1 MPSFEYAA
9 ANGMQYGNGGAG
21 TAFNADGSLK
31 DGLGRLPQADTTGS
45 LKPQVIIDTLKRKAL
60 IDVVKEQFFQ
70 PLATVT
76 NLAENSGK
84 YIKQYVWHPLLD
96 DRNKN
101 DQGIDATGATYEN
114 GNLYG
119 SSKDIST
126 ISGKLPT
133 LSEMGGRYNRVG
145 FTRTLIEGTVANLGF
160 FFEFTQDEL
169 MFDSEPELYSHFTRE
184 ALRGANEIV
193 EDALQID
200 LINGAGVTHYCG
212 GATAN
217 TGMNGD
223 CELTYKDL
231 VKLSKELDDNHVATH
246 YKMFTGSTNTDTRTV
261 DGGWTIYC
269 GSEMRETLM
278 SMKDLHERPAFVPV
292 EQYAAGA
299 APVHGEVGRIYKF
312 RIVEVPEMTHWSG
325 AGAAATASDNFQ
337 QTDSKFDVFPMLI
350 IGDESFTTIGLRTD
364 GKTHKFEIMSKMPG
378 QQTAD
383 KTDPFGRAG
392 FWSIQW
398 WYGTMITRPERL
410 FLIKSV
416 ARI

>member
-1 MPSFEYAA
+1 MASFEYDASK
-9 ANGMQYGNGGAG
+9 GMQYGTGGRTSMFDDQG
-21 TAFNADGSLK
+21 NLK
-31 DGLGRLPQADTTGS
+31 DNLGQIPLSEQKGS
-45 LKPQVIIDTLKRKAL
+45 LKPQVINDFFKRKAL
-60 IDVVKEQFFQ
+60 IDVVKEQYFQ

-76 NLAENSGK
+76 NLASNSGK

-101 DQGIDATGATYEN
+101 DQGIDATGATYED

-126 ISGKLPT
+126 IVGKLPT
-133 LSEMGGRYNRVG
+133 LHETGGRYNRVG

-160 FFEFTQDEL
+160 FFEFTRDEL

-200 LINGAGVTHYCG
+200 LINGAGVVYYCG
-212 GATAN
+212 SATSDETMDA
-217 TGMNGD
+217 T

-231 VKLSKELDDNHVATH
+231 IKLSKMLDDNHVPTH

-261 DGGWTIYC
+261 DGGWSIYC
-269 GSEMRETLM
+269 GSEVRETLM
-278 SMKDLHERPAFVPV
+278 SMKDLHDRPAFIPV
-292 EQYAAGA
+292 EQYASGVT
-299 APVHGEVGRIYKF
+299 PVKGEVGRIYKF
-312 RIVEVPEMTHWSG
+312 RIIEVPEMMHWEG
-325 AGAAATASDNFQ
+325 AGATATEETAVENNG
-337 QTDSKFDVFPMLI
+337 TNINIYPMLI
-350 IGDESFTTIGLRTD
+350 IGSESFTTIGLRTD
-364 GKTHKFEIMSKMPG
+364 GRTHKFEIMSKMPG
-378 QQTAD
+378 QATAD
-383 KTDPFGRAG
+383 KNDPYGRTG
-392 FWSIQW
+392 WWSIQW

-410 FLIKSV
+410 FLIKTV